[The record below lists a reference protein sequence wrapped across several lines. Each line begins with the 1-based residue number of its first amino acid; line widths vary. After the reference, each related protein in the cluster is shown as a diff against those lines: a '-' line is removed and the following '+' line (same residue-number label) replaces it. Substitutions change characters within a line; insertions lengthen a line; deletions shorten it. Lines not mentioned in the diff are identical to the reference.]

1 MKSLYESILDDE
13 DVLIGDVKKTIDNIF
28 TYIATHYKEY
38 ESKYIKFLSY
48 IEDNYIE
55 DIYNAFPSIKKT
67 GYKLNMSSPRGIHN
81 NKIVIILEIDVPSY
95 KEYQKGFMYIMFDII
110 ENRLSVSF
118 SRQWDYGVKI
128 KNRMDDKEYQKD
140 IENFAKHNDLD
151 KKNFYSFYK
160 KYN

>member
-13 DVLIGDVKKTIDNIF
+13 DVLIGDVKKTIDNVF
-28 TYIATHYKEY
+28 TYIAAHYKEY
-38 ESKYIKFLSY
+38 ESKYIKFSSC

-67 GYKLNMSSPRGIHN
+67 GYKLNMDAVRGIHN
-81 NKIVIILEIDVPSY
+81 NKIVILLEIDVPSY
-95 KEYQKGFMYIMFDII
+95 KQHQKGFMYIMFDII

-118 SRQWDYGVKI
+118 SRQWDYGAKI
-128 KNRMDDKEYQKD
+128 KNRLDDKEYQKD

-151 KKNFYSFYK
+151 KVNFYSFIK
-160 KYN
+160 QM